1 MNWTIGEDRLPPC
14 PFLGEFLQV
23 VTSANKDCF
32 VNQKILSTNWPQNE
46 KRLTTRVNR
55 NCLCE
60 LKLIGRGERI
70 RTSDLTV
77 PNEEGFENLTN

>member
-77 PNEEGFENLTN
+77 PNEER